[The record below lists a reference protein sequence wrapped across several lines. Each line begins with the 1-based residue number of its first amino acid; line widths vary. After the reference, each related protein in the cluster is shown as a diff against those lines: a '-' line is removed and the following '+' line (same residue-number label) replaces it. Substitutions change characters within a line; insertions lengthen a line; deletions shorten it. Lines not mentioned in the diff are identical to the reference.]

1 MEPTKGGS
9 IIFMKVKKLKITVVP
24 ALILVA
30 VLLFGVILFVEKP
43 DLAPIPEREQVVAEG
58 GGGGSFMPQSST
70 TKLAAFASQNG
81 LTTDDWPEALKE
93 LMREEPAAEAFVMS
107 YPFMKDAEQEVDL
120 SAYENCTQV
129 PHLLQWDMQWGY
141 TQYGDNILA
150 LNGGGPTCLSMVS
163 IYVLQDTQYTP
174 QYMAVF
180 SEKNGYYL
188 EGVGTSWSLISEG
201 GVALGMDV
209 QEIPLVWNIIKDH
222 LDAGNPI
229 ICIMGPGDFTTSGH
243 FILLTGVKDG
253 MVTINDPN
261 SPTRTE
267 TLWDLNAIKGQ
278 IENLWVFKGLLPVPA
293 EETTVATTAET
304 QQ

>member
-93 LMREEPAAEAFVMS
+93 LMRKEPAAEAFVMS

-141 TQYGDNILA
+141 TRYGDNILA

-229 ICIMGPGDFTTSGH
+229 ICIMGPGDFTDDGQFVVFSAAEDNMVKV
-243 FILLTGVKDG
+243 LT
-253 MVTINDPN
+253 PN
-261 SPTRTE
+261 SV
-267 TLWDLNAIKGQ
+267 TLSESLWSFEQ
-278 IENLWVFKGLLPVPA
+278 IESQIQNLWVCKRPEA
-293 EETTVATTAET
+293 
-304 QQ
+304 